1 MKHELVSTP
10 VFDRWLKSLKDRS
23 TRNRILARLAR
34 IENGNFGDYK
44 QLSSE
49 LYELRFFF
57 HGGLRIY
64 YSNVDGKI
72 VLLLYGGDKSS
83 QQNDIDKA
91 ELLLIEWRNKT

>member
-1 MKHELVSTP
+1 
-10 VFDRWLKSLKDRS
+10 
-23 TRNRILARLAR
+23 LAR

-44 QLSSE
+44 QLSPD

-64 YSNVDGKI
+64 YSICDGKV

-83 QQNDIDKA
+83 QKNDIEKA
-91 ELLLIEWRNKT
+91 EKLLIEWSEA